1 MVFVIGVAG
10 PSCGGKTTVCNK
22 IQEKILSTAGIDKY
36 TIASISQDSYYGGGD
51 SNTNYDVPNA
61 IDFDLLI
68 DHLKTLISGKAVNV
82 PVYDFSKHKRSEKIL
97 TIQPAEIILIEGI
110 LIFSQEKLRDL
121 CDLKVF
127 VEADSVVCYTR
138 RLKRDIKERGRSI
151 EEVEQRYLDHV
162 VPSCQNYI
170 NPSRFY
176 ANISLIN
183 NTHGEFVGLDVL
195 LAFIEMKLL
204 KLLKLS

>member
-22 IQEKILSTAGIDKY
+22 IQEKILSIGGIDGIDKY
-36 TIASISQDSYYGGGD
+36 TIASISQDSYYNGGD
-51 SNTNYDVPNA
+51 SNTNYDVPTA

-68 DHLKTLISGKAVNV
+68 DHLKTLISGKSVDV
-82 PVYDFSKHKRSEKIL
+82 PVYDFSKHMRSDKIQ
-97 TIQPAEIILIEGI
+97 TIQPAKIILIEGI
-110 LIFSQEKLRDL
+110 LIFSQERLRNL

-138 RLKRDIKERGRSI
+138 RMKRDINERGRTI
-151 EEVEQRYLDHV
+151 EDVEHRYLEHV
-162 VPSCQNYI
+162 VPSCQNFI

-183 NTHGEFVGLDVL
+183 NTHGEFVGLEVL
-195 LAFIEMKLL
+195 LGFIEKKLL
-204 KLLKLS
+204 ELF

>member
-22 IQEKILSTAGIDKY
+22 IQEKILSIGGDDDKY
-36 TIASISQDSYYGGGD
+36 TIASISQDSYYNGGD
-51 SNTNYDVPNA
+51 SNTNYDVPGA

-68 DHLKTLISGKAVNV
+68 DHLKILISGKPVDV
-82 PVYDFSKHKRSEKIL
+82 PIYDFSRHMRSEKMQ
-97 TIQPAEIILIEGI
+97 TIQPAKIILIEGI
-110 LIFSQEKLRDL
+110 LIFSQEKLRNL

-138 RLKRDIKERGRSI
+138 RLKRDINERGRTI
-151 EEVEQRYLDHV
+151 EEIEHRYLDHV

-183 NTHGEFVGLDVL
+183 NTHGEFVGLEVL
-195 LAFIEMKLL
+195 LGFIEKKLL
-204 KLLKLS
+204 ELF